1 MPAQSAV
8 DVSSHICT
16 FGDLRLLQGKANTHR
31 LRGRAVCVCV
41 CVSFLRS
48 SVTLILSDSKKYSK
62 QERKEREWIKRN
74 SKDDGSL
81 EKKIIFRF
89 SPNERLV

>member
-41 CVSFLRS
+41 CEF

-62 QERKEREWIKRN
+62 QERKER
-74 SKDDGSL
+74 
-81 EKKIIFRF
+81 
-89 SPNERLV
+89 